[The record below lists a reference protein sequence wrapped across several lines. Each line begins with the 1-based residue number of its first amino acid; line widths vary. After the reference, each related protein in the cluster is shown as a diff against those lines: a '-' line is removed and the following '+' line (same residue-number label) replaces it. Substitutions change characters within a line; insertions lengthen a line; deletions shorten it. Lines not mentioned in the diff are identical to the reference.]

1 MSLAGTSWLAGPM
14 DPAGKSSRAQAPLQ
28 IHLESTM
35 LVRMYETL
43 FITKV
48 DVDAEAVEKI
58 RQRLLKALET
68 IGGVELK
75 LVDWGKRKLAYE
87 IAKQKKGNYWY
98 FGFVANPKFIA
109 EMERQLRISSD
120 VIRYQTVA
128 LTDLKLLK
136 DFDLEAEKKR
146 VEGLTPDREEDEEE
160 QYLRRSDDRRRRSD
174 DDDDDGDEEAL

>member
-1 MSLAGTSWLAGPM
+1 VCRHK
-14 DPAGKSSRAQAPLQ
+14 PALQ
-28 IHLESTM
+28 IHLESIM

-48 DVDAEAVEKI
+48 DADAEVVEKI
-58 RQRLLKALET
+58 HQRLLKALET

-98 FGFVANPKFIA
+98 FGYVANPKYVA
-109 EMERQLRISSD
+109 ELERQLRISSE
-120 VIRYQTVA
+120 ILRYQTVS
-128 LTDLKLLK
+128 LTDLKQLT
-136 DFDLEAEKKR
+136 DFDLETEKKR
-146 VEGLTPDREEDEEE
+146 VEGLTPEREEDEEE